1 MASLRSIVPLGELRA
16 QDESVFGGKACG
28 LTRLIAAGARVPGGF
43 AVAASVSEWS
53 NELTGDFEKSVA
65 DLLRLGPVA
74 VRSSA
79 VGEDSATRSFA
90 GLLATILDLS
100 TPAAALGAASH
111 CIQAGRSQR
120 VREYAGS
127 ETPLAVGI
135 VVQTMV
141 SARAAGVCFTRD
153 PSGRD
158 GGLVIEAVPGL
169 GDKLVSGA
177 ARPER
182 WRAYRSGLGG
192 WELSPEERRDVLSR
206 EDVLSIASEADRLA
220 TAIGY
225 PLDLEWAFDLDAA
238 GNLWWLQARPI
249 TAARPAPSFTI
260 QRSCQDANDGPVTIW
275 SNWNVRETLP
285 DPMYPLT
292 WTYWRDVLLPVI
304 THQVTGIPRSS
315 QLLRQ
320 HYGLDLI
327 NGRIYFNMNALLA
340 APLLGRLSERMLA
353 IMDSRTGATM
363 DRLLA
368 AGALRPRR
376 LAGSRIRLIPR
387 VLTAALLSLL
397 RMATVVRPRHALA
410 VLEQDAVAVDR
421 RPDVGRLSSEDLLDE
436 MQLWGRPECRRLLSG
451 LQMEA
456 VAGIIYF
463 AAARMYRLHPEAW
476 QRLTT
481 GISANPTTQISLGV
495 DVLVDAAIPLAA
507 LFREPRAT
515 PELIRRLE
523 VEPGGP
529 EWLALLR
536 EFLSRFGHR
545 GPMEFDLGA
554 TRWAEDPTMIIE
566 LIRMQ
571 LETPRAESVAAR
583 MERLGAERRHA
594 VEQAVSS
601 APFLRRPF
609 MRALARLVELYMP
622 LREAP
627 KHYGVFVFR
636 RIRLAA
642 LELGRRFCD
651 NAILATPEEVF
662 FLEYRELEALVAG
675 QSPPPR
681 LADLIHERREQLER
695 FRREPAPD
703 VLRSDG
709 VPVVEDRAEGGS
721 GSLDGVLHGTPVS
734 AGVATGPVRVLWQP
748 DPRAMAEGD
757 IIVMRF
763 ADPGWTP
770 LFPRSRAVVMEVGG
784 LMCHA
789 AVVAR
794 EMGIPAVFGV
804 AGATTALVDGQVV
817 RVDGAIGTV
826 TLL

>member
-1 MASLRSIVPLGELRA
+1 MSILPLEELSVQGESA
-16 QDESVFGGKACG
+16 FGGKACG
-28 LTRLIAAGARVPGGF
+28 LARLIAAGASVPAGF
-43 AVAASVSEWS
+43 AVRATASEWS
-53 NELTGDFEKSVA
+53 AELRGEFEKSVA

-90 GLLATILDLS
+90 GLLETILDLS
-100 TPAAALGAASH
+100 TPAAALGAATR

-158 GGLVIEAVPGL
+158 GGLVIEAVVGL

-177 ARPER
+177 ETPER

-192 WELSPEERRDVLSR
+192 WECLPEERRGVLCGDDV
-206 EDVLSIASEADRLA
+206 ESISAEADRIA

-225 PLDLEWAFDLDAA
+225 PLDLEWAFDPT
-238 GNLWWLQARPI
+238 GTLWWLQARPI
-249 TAARPAPSFTI
+249 TAARPAPSYMI
-260 QRSCQDANDGPVTIW
+260 QRSCQDANDGPVTVW

-315 QLLRQ
+315 ELLRQ

-340 APLLGRLSERMLA
+340 APLLGRLSKRMLA

-368 AGALRPRR
+368 AGALRRRR
-376 LAGSRIRLIPR
+376 LAGSHVLLIPE
-387 VLTAALLSLL
+387 LLKATLLSLL

-421 RPDVGRLSSEDLLDE
+421 RPDVRRLSKYELLHE
-436 MQLWGRPECRRLLSG
+436 MQLWGRPECRRLLAG

-463 AAARMYRLHPEAW
+463 AAARMYRAYPEAW
-476 QRLTT
+476 QKLTT

-495 DVLVDAAIPLAA
+495 DALADAAIPLFVV
-507 LFREPRAT
+507 FRETRTT
-515 PELIRRLE
+515 PELMRRLE

-529 EWLALLR
+529 QWLAQLR

-554 TRWAEDPTMIIE
+554 SRWAEDPTMIIE
-566 LIRMQ
+566 LVRMQ

-583 MERLGAERRHA
+583 MERLGAARRRA
-594 VEQAVSS
+594 VEQAVST
-601 APFLRRPF
+601 APLWRRPI
-609 MRALARLVELYMP
+609 MRALACLVELYMP

-642 LELGRRFCD
+642 LELGRRFCQ
-651 NAILATPEEVF
+651 NAVLATPEEVF
-662 FLEYRELEALVAG
+662 FIEYRELEALVEG
-675 QSPPPR
+675 QSPPPG
-681 LADLIHERREQLER
+681 LQDLIHVRRDQLDR

-709 VPVVEDRAEGGS
+709 VPVVEDRAGGGS
-721 GSLDGVLHGTPVS
+721 SSLDGVLHGTPVS
-734 AGVATGPVRVLWQP
+734 AGVATGPVRVLSEP

-757 IIVMRF
+757 IIVMKF

-804 AGATTALVDGQVV
+804 AGATSALADGQVV
-817 RVDGAIGTV
+817 RVDGAAGTV
-826 TLL
+826 TPL

>member
-1 MASLRSIVPLGELRA
+1 MSIVSLEELSVLGEG
-16 QDESVFGGKACG
+16 VFGGKACG
-28 LTRLIAAGARVPGGF
+28 LARLIAAGARVPAGL
-43 AVAASVSEWS
+43 AVAATASEWS
-53 NELTGDFEKSVA
+53 AEQRGAFEKSIA

-79 VGEDSATRSFA
+79 VGEDSAKRSFA
-90 GLLATILDLS
+90 GLLETVLDNS
-100 TPAAALGAASH
+100 TPAAALAAASL

-120 VREYAGS
+120 VREYTGS
-127 ETPLAVGI
+127 DTPLAVGI
-135 VVQTMV
+135 VVQVMV
-141 SARAAGVCFTRD
+141 PARAAGVCFTRD

-158 GGLVIEAVPGL
+158 GGLVVEAVVGL

-177 ARPER
+177 ETPER

-192 WELSPEERRDVLSR
+192 WECLPEERRGVLSG
-206 EDVLSIASEADRLA
+206 EEVESISAEADRIA
-220 TAIGY
+220 AAIGY
-225 PLDLEWAFDLDAA
+225 PLDLEWAFDPA
-238 GNLWWLQARPI
+238 GTLWWLQARPI
-249 TAARPAPSFTI
+249 TAARPAPSYVI
-260 QRSCQDANDGPVTIW
+260 QRSCQDANDGPVTVW

-292 WTYWRDVLLPVI
+292 WSYWRDLLLPVI

-315 QLLRQ
+315 ELLRQ
-320 HYGLDLI
+320 HYGLDLV

-340 APLLGRLSERMLA
+340 APLLGRLSKRMLA
-353 IMDSRTGATM
+353 IMDSRTGVIM

-368 AGALRPRR
+368 TGALRPRR
-376 LAGSRIRLIPR
+376 LAGSHFLLIPE
-387 VLTAALLSLL
+387 LLKATLLSLI
-397 RMATVVRPRHALA
+397 RMATVVRPRRALA

-421 RPDVGRLSSEDLLDE
+421 RPDVGRLSNQELLDE
-436 MQLWGRPECRRLLSG
+436 LQLWGLPECRRLLSG

-456 VAGIIYF
+456 VAGLIYF
-463 AAARMYRLHPEAW
+463 AAARMYRSHPEAW
-476 QRLTT
+476 QKLTT
-481 GISANPTTQISLGV
+481 GISANPTTQISLGI
-495 DVLVDAAIPLAA
+495 DALADAAIPLAVV
-507 LFREPRAT
+507 FREPRSAA
-515 PELIRRLE
+515 ELMRRLE
-523 VEPGGP
+523 VELGGP
-529 EWLALLR
+529 EWLARLR

-566 LIRMQ
+566 LVRMQ

-583 MERLGAERRHA
+583 MERLGVERRRA
-594 VEQAVSS
+594 LDQAVAA
-601 APFLRRPF
+601 APFWRRPIL
-609 MRALARLVELYMP
+609 RALARLIELYMP

-636 RIRLAA
+636 RIRVAA
-642 LELGRRFCD
+642 LELGRRFCE
-651 NAILATPEEVF
+651 AAVLANPEEVF
-662 FLEYRELEALVAG
+662 LLEYRELEALVAG
-675 QSPPPR
+675 QSPPPD
-681 LADLIHERREQLER
+681 LLGLIHERRALLDR

-709 VPVVEDRAEGGS
+709 VPVVEEQADAGGS
-721 GSLDGVLHGTPVS
+721 SSGGVLRGTPVS
-734 AGVATGPVRVLWQP
+734 AGVASGPVRVLSQP
-748 DPRAMAEGD
+748 DPRAMADGD

-817 RVDGAIGTV
+817 SVDGAAGTV
-826 TLL
+826 TPL